1 MFIDLLKKKVRK
13 KFKVALSPLL
23 LDKKTVKS
31 QNNDRSRDLVNLI
44 REFFVRET
52 NEVKRV

>member
-1 MFIDLLKKKVRK
+1 MFIALLKKIRK